1 MVGPALVFVIMQY
14 KVDADAETTQWCLPS
29 VARAAEERKMGV
41 QEPPNASVRTRTVPA
56 LSFVNNAPSSENQ
69 DRSELTEKRAPLD
82 HERVALSIACCT

>member
-41 QEPPNASVRTRTVPA
+41 QEPPNASVRTH
-56 LSFVNNAPSSENQ
+56 
-69 DRSELTEKRAPLD
+69 RAGTIICQQ
-82 HERVALSIACCT
+82 HTIFGETKIGQS